1 MSESEPR
8 SAIEFIFEPK
18 PEAPRKCYCG
28 ADMELTPS
36 EYGFVCPKGHG
47 KIWPI
52 NRRDL
57 KLAQA
62 RDLVADSWAAKE
74 TQEALRDARDSLLK
88 VFDCLHCLLAPGGL
102 TDEKPAEIVG
112 GLSGLAKHIDRIS
125 LSTATLIED
134 FIDFVQEAA
143 EDDVS
148 SP

>member
-8 SAIEFIFEPK
+8 NAIEFIFEPK

-74 TQEALRDARDSLLK
+74 TQEALRDACDSLLK
-88 VFDCLHCLLAPGGL
+88 VLDCLRTPGGL
-102 TDEKPAEIVG
+102 TDEKFAEIVG
-112 GLSGLAKHIDRIS
+112 GLSGLVKHINRIS
-125 LSTATLIED
+125 KSTATLIED
-134 FIDFVQEAA
+134 FMDFVQEAA
-143 EDDVS
+143 EGDVS